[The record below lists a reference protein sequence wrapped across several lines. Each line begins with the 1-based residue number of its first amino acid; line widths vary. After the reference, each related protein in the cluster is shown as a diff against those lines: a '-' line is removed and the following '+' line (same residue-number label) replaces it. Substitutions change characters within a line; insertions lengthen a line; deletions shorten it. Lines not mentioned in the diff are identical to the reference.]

1 MQALEQLDKANFEEL
16 TPDDWGEMLGVER
29 ETEDEI
35 LYTPPAVNNADSCN
49 VLKFYQLN
57 DEVLKSLFSFNLAM
71 EKSALR
77 QDGLPEFPF
86 IPDDKEDRCACVF
99 LYVGVS
105 SFLSFLLIA
114 EYESRLIRQNLG
126 QTDQNCSILLCG
138 RSGTGKTSIA
148 VNRIWAFYKYY
159 QSQAWQGEPRNQVFV
174 TANRVL
180 RNEVRKSFACMKR
193 GFHGTRAADSDDD
206 ASEYPPTL
214 REVPMDLFP
223 LFLTQA
229 EWLKMVD
236 GTLLQPFWPRHHDGS
251 LKHASIRAFHEEE
264 GMLDVLPDDEFEM
277 DEFESDQDDD
287 DATAADDPDTQGPR
301 KREKQTEADNR
312 KEVDFTLFHR
322 EIYPK
327 VTAKYSKGEL
337 KHVSAAALW
346 TEINSYIK
354 GSAEAVRSETGR
366 LSRAEVCVH
375 VCVRER
381 VRACGK

>member
-1 MQALEQLDKANFEEL
+1 
-16 TPDDWGEMLGVER
+16 
-29 ETEDEI
+29 
-35 LYTPPAVNNADSCN
+35 
-49 VLKFYQLN
+49 
-57 DEVLKSLFSFNLAM
+57 
-71 EKSALR
+71 
-77 QDGLPEFPF
+77 
-86 IPDDKEDRCACVF
+86 
-99 LYVGVS
+99 
-105 SFLSFLLIA
+105 
-114 EYESRLIRQNLG
+114 LG

-193 GFHGTRAADSDDD
+193 GFHGTKAADSDDD

-214 REVPMDLFP
+214 REVPRDLFP

-236 GTLLQPFWPRHHDGS
+236 GTLLQPFWPRHDDGS

-301 KREKQTEADNR
+301 KREKQKEADNR

-375 VCVRER
+375 LCVRER